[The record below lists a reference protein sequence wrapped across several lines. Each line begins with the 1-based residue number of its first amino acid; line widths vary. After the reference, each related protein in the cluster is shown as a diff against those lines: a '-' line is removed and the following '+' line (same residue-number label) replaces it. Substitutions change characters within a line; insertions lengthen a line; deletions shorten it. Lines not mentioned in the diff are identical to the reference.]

1 MANKEAKSIHARLR
15 LVKSEDFDLC
25 NSYRATAASP
35 LGSAVRLCSISETV
49 DGASP
54 TREPISAKV
63 IPMERKS
70 DTREAHVVIG
80 RSIREPVISSQR
92 VSVSAVRKNERMP
105 RPKEMPKEIDLGPPG
120 PRVRWWRKYRKLKP
134 SELASACGMG
144 VSTLTDL
151 ELGRTERGSYL
162 HMIAAKLR
170 LNAHYIETGKGEPE
184 SEYSQEP
191 PADESW
197 PLPGVPRSEIAGLN
211 AVERKYAEIAL
222 LEALETIRKERR
234 KAKHG

>member
-1 MANKEAKSIHARLR
+1 MSEKKTDPIHARLR
-15 LVKSEDFDLC
+15 LVKSDDLDLC
-25 NSYRATAASP
+25 SSYRATAASP
-35 LGSAVRLCSISETV
+35 LGSDVRLCSMSETV

-70 DTREAHVVIG
+70 DTREAHVVMG
-80 RSIREPVISSQR
+80 SSIREPVNSSQR
-92 VSVSAVRKNERMP
+92 VSVSALRNNERMP
-105 RPKEMPKEIDLGPPG
+105 RPKDMPKEIDLGPPG
-120 PRVRWWRKYRKLKP
+120 PRIRWWRKHRKLSPKD
-134 SELASACGMG
+134 LASACGMG
-144 VSTLTDL
+144 TSTLTDL

-170 LNAHYIETGKGEPE
+170 LNAHYVETGKGEPE
-184 SEYSQEP
+184 LEYAQEA

-197 PLPGVPRSEIAGLN
+197 PLPGVPRAEIAGLN
-211 AVERKYAEIAL
+211 AVELKYAEIAL